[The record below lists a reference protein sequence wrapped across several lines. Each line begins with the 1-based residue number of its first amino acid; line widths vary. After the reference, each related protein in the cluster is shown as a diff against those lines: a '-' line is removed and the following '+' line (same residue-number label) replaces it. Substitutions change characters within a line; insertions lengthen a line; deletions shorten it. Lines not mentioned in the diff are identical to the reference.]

1 MDKDVGRNAGSS
13 TETGRQNETKN
24 SSALERNDVKEVPHV
39 PTEVL
44 EEIFLRLGTEDLLL
58 RACGVCKT
66 WRQVLNSKLTIY
78 CLLQFTLWAR
88 KLQLRRYRTLYCSF
102 LRPPPPPPVCKIRCL
117 LLPTKQQN
125 ELDLD
130 PTKIT

>member
-1 MDKDVGRNAGSS
+1 MSRKMDKDVGRNAGGP

-24 SSALERNDVKEVPHV
+24 SSDLERNDVKEVPHV

-66 WRQVLNSKLTIY
+66 WRQVPIELKAIY
-78 CLLQFTLWAR
+78 
-88 KLQLRRYRTLYCSF
+88 SF
-102 LRPPPPPPVCKIRCL
+102 VFHSWG
-117 LLPTKQQN
+117 
-125 ELDLD
+125 LDSF
-130 PTKIT
+130 I

>member
-1 MDKDVGRNAGSS
+1 MDKDVGRNAGGP

-24 SSALERNDVKEVPHV
+24 SSDLERNDVKEVPHV

-66 WRQVLNSKLTIY
+66 WRQVPIELKAIY
-78 CLLQFTLWAR
+78 
-88 KLQLRRYRTLYCSF
+88 SF
-102 LRPPPPPPVCKIRCL
+102 VFHSWG
-117 LLPTKQQN
+117 
-125 ELDLD
+125 LDSF
-130 PTKIT
+130 I

>member
-1 MDKDVGRNAGSS
+1 MDKDVGKKAVSS

-24 SSALERNDVKEVPHV
+24 SGDLERNDAKEVPHV

-66 WRQVLNSKLTIY
+66 WRQVLNSKLAIH
-78 CLLQFTLWAR
+78 LSFNPGAR
-88 KLQLRRYRTLYCSF
+88 
-102 LRPPPPPPVCKIRCL
+102 
-117 LLPTKQQN
+117 
-125 ELDLD
+125 
-130 PTKIT
+130 

>member
-24 SSALERNDVKEVPHV
+24 SGGLERNDVKEVPHV

-66 WRQVLNSKLTIY
+66 WRQVLNSKLSIVP
-78 CLLQFTLWAR
+78 LVSL
-88 KLQLRRYRTLYCSF
+88 CSTCQ
-102 LRPPPPPPVCKIRCL
+102 REKV
-117 LLPTKQQN
+117 
-125 ELDLD
+125 
-130 PTKIT
+130 